1 LVKPIQATPA
11 DIRVCQNSQLLPLV
25 ISTIAF
31 PASVRPV
38 RKHRGLNRFREIAR
52 QERIS
57 MILSKGCAYQREKAK
72 PRNSLPSAISQID
85 KLPGL
90 ISQCID
96 YAKTRPTMNTL
107 GSSRPTRASM
117 TTDSITSFSFE
128 RSRSLET

>member
-52 QERIS
+52 QKNFYDTFKRLRIS
-57 MILSKGCAYQREKAK
+57 MRKSETPKQLAFSNIANRQTTGADLTVHRLCQDKANHEHPGPLPPNK
-72 PRNSLPSAISQID
+72 SLYD
-85 KLPGL
+85 N
-90 ISQCID
+90 
-96 YAKTRPTMNTL
+96 R
-107 GSSRPTRASM
+107 
-117 TTDSITSFSFE
+117 
-128 RSRSLET
+128 